1 MFWAERSDRYL
12 HDCLPLSELLVFTV
26 STICSFYVFF
36 CVCLC
41 IEQIAAWKD
50 EDGDW
55 YETGLHIFCKLRFL
69 VLEVLF
75 MIFVFFKIISV
86 INIQVAYTC

>member
-1 MFWAERSDRYL
+1 MIVYHSL
-12 HDCLPLSELLVFTV
+12 NCSCLLFSPFVPF
-26 STICSFYVFF
+26 CDFF
-36 CVCLC
+36 CLC
-41 IEQIAAWKD
+41 IEQVAAWKD

>member
-1 MFWAERSDRYL
+1 MIVYHSRNCSCLLFPPFVPFMF
-12 HDCLPLSELLVFTV
+12 
-26 STICSFYVFF
+26 FF